1 MVLVY
6 KFLYKKFIP
15 ILQFNF
21 KRYDF
26 FKKYIAL
33 SNYDINIW

>member
-21 KRYDF
+21 KDMIF
-26 FKKYIAL
+26 VK
-33 SNYDINIW
+33 NILLYQIMI